1 MKLERHFERMT
12 PEELRTLIRTA
23 KDEIRKIEL
32 QLANNPD
39 ESDWRRRAQEAVAVR
54 RTAINMATKVLTPT
68 LEATIFMETA
78 RKLLDPEAFNTILM
92 ATRYTMNSETA
103 V

>member
-1 MKLERHFERMT
+1 
-12 PEELRTLIRTA
+12 
-23 KDEIRKIEL
+23 
-32 QLANNPD
+32 
-39 ESDWRRRAQEAVAVR
+39 
-54 RTAINMATKVLTPT
+54 LTPT

>member
-54 RTAINMATKVLTPT
+54 RTAISMATKVLTPT

-78 RKLLDPEAFNTILM
+78 RKLLDLL
-92 ATRYTMNSETA
+92 S
-103 V
+103 